1 MCVPRTFGVTQAHGE
16 GGDVLQ
22 GASVRAGGAG
32 QAALKAGGGS
42 SQGCTVPEQGVKPGD
57 AGGEKKELGSGL
69 KRRGQGSIHAQH
81 KDREGIRLPA
91 QAGGA
96 AGLSR
101 ALLSPSVQP
110 AARGVLLPPG
120 SNYVP
125 LNLFMPFL

>member
-1 MCVPRTFGVTQAHGE
+1 M
-16 GGDVLQ
+16 
-22 GASVRAGGAG
+22 
-32 QAALKAGGGS
+32 
-42 SQGCTVPEQGVKPGD
+42 PEQGVKPGD

-69 KRRGQGSIHAQH
+69 KIRGRGSIHTQH
-81 KDREGIRLPA
+81 QGREGIRLPA

-110 AARGVLLPPG
+110 AARRVLLPPG
-120 SNYVP
+120 PNYVP